1 MFYIKKAMSL
11 AHMELLRKGYES
23 YRKVITQQK
32 IIWSK
37 STVEKLE
44 EALKFVQ
51 YMYDVYLCDMHEVI
65 DVVHRRHSGVFIFN
79 FERISHLFLVF
90 LSLTL
95 NGKMFARKV
104 IPKVINMSTNF
115 QRCAKKA
122 WKYLLPKYFC
132 YIEVCTLV
140 YKMFLKYFVGN
151 VYFQES
157 GCLHQKPIMKS

>member
-1 MFYIKKAMSL
+1 MSL
-11 AHMELLRKGYES
+11 ANMELLRKGYES
-23 YRKVITQQK
+23 YHKVITQQK

-44 EALKFVQ
+44 EALKYVR
-51 YMYDVYLCDMHEVI
+51 YMYGVYLCDMHEVI
-65 DVVHRRHSGVFIFN
+65 DVVHRRRSGVFIFN
-79 FERISHLFLVF
+79 FERISHIFLVF
-90 LSLTL
+90 LLLTL

-104 IPKVINMSTNF
+104 IPKVIHMSTNF

>member
-1 MFYIKKAMSL
+1 MFYIKKSYVSRQHGASEKRL
-11 AHMELLRKGYES
+11 WKLPQSYNPAKNYLIKVNSRKARRSFEICS
-23 YRKVITQQK
+23 VHVRRVLVRHAR
-32 IIWSK
+32 S
-37 STVEKLE
+37 
-44 EALKFVQ
+44 
-51 YMYDVYLCDMHEVI
+51 
-65 DVVHRRHSGVFIFN
+65 HRRRSGVFIFN
-79 FERISHLFLVF
+79 FERISHIFLVF
-90 LSLTL
+90 LLLTL

-104 IPKVINMSTNF
+104 IPKVIHMSTNF

-157 GCLHQKPIMKS
+157 GC